1 MNQAALHRLLAI
13 EKFGAIENADP
24 EALFDLRLETNLSLI
39 QYHFFKLYPE
49 EKYRS
54 SFQKLRRILV
64 ELFNKRPDHLRLLD
78 LRRMSEGNWYQSE
91 KMVGMQL
98 YVDRYSGT
106 IGGLEKRLPYIQEL
120 GVNFL
125 HLMPITT
132 RPKGPNDGGYAVN
145 SYTSVDKRYG
155 TKKELVRLIERMH
168 ENGMYLMLDFVV
180 NHTSD
185 EFSWAKKA
193 AAGNKK
199 YQDYYYIFDDRSVPD
214 AFEKSLPEVFPQSS
228 PGNFTFKPEMKK
240 WVMTVFNDYQWD
252 LNYSNPQVF
261 IEMLRNL
268 VALVNLGVDIVRFDA
283 LAFLWKKL
291 GTISQN
297 LPEAHMLISL
307 FRLCLQT
314 VAPGVV
320 LLAEA
325 IVAPKEIIKYF
336 GEGVREGNECELA
349 YNATLMALLWN
360 SIATK
365 KTLLLYKNLQNIKAK
380 PSDGTWIN
388 YIRCH
393 DDIGLGFDDRYTYEV
408 GWDAVEHRKFLLN
421 YFSQKLEWS
430 PSIGQTFM
438 YNPRTGDGRITGST
452 ASLLGLEKGI
462 KTRDQKLVEEA
473 ISKIVLLHG
482 IILSYG
488 GIPMIYAGD
497 EIGTTNDYSYLNE
510 SDKRSDSR
518 WLNRPIQD
526 WERVKLARSSKGVPA
541 QVFGRIQHLVKVRK
555 SKPVMADKTLPVLYD
570 TKNVHVFA
578 FERRAKKA
586 NNILVLSNFDE
597 NEQVV
602 NTGWISDLGYIKTSE
617 LKDLIS
623 GKKIKLTSGLL
634 KLKPFQILWLEAY

>member
-13 EKFGAIENADP
+13 EKFGTVENADP
-24 EALFDLRLETNLSLI
+24 EELFKLRLENNLSLI

-49 EKYRS
+49 EQYGS
-54 SFQKLRRILV
+54 TFQKLRQLLP
-64 ELFNKRPDHLRLLD
+64 ELFKKRPGHLRQLD
-78 LRRMSEGNWYQSE
+78 IKRLSEGNWYQSE
-91 KMVGMQL
+91 QMVGMQL
-98 YVDRYSGT
+98 YVDRYSNT
-106 IGGLEKRLPYIQEL
+106 IKGLEERLTYIQDL
-120 GVNFL
+120 GISFL

-145 SYTSVDKRYG
+145 SYTSVDRKYG
-155 TKKELVRLIERMH
+155 TKKELINLIDRMH
-168 ENGMYLMLDFVV
+168 ERDMYMMLDFVV

-185 EFSWAKKA
+185 EFPWAKKA

-199 YQDYYYIFDDRSVPD
+199 YQDYYYIFDDRQIPD
-214 AFEKSLPEVFPQSS
+214 AFENSLPEVFPQSS
-228 PGNFTFKPEMKK
+228 PGNFTYNEEMKK

-252 LNYSNPQVF
+252 LNYSNPEVF
-261 IEMLRNL
+261 VEMLKNL
-268 VALVNLGVDIVRFDA
+268 VAVVNLGVDMVRFDA
-283 LAFLWKKL
+283 LAFLWKKI

-314 VAPGVV
+314 IAPGVV

-325 IVAPKEIIKYF
+325 IVAPGEILKYF
-336 GEGVREGNECELA
+336 GEGVREGNECEVA

-360 SIATK
+360 SVATK
-365 KTLLLYKNLQNIKAK
+365 KTLLLYKNLQNIDPK

-388 YIRCH
+388 YVRCH
-393 DDIGLGFDDRYTYEV
+393 DDIGLGFDDRFIYEV

-438 YNPRTGDGRITGST
+438 YNPETGDGRITGST

-462 KTRDQKLVEEA
+462 RNRDEKMVDEA
-473 ISKIVLLHG
+473 IRKIILLHA

-497 EIGTTNDYSYLNE
+497 EIGTINDYSYLNE
-510 SDKRSDSR
+510 VDKRDDSR

-526 WERVKLARSSKGVPA
+526 WERVNLARSSKGVPGK
-541 QVFGRIQHLVKVRK
+541 VFEQIKHLIKTRK
-555 SKPVMADKTLPVLYD
+555 SKTVLADKTLPLLYD
-570 TKNVHVFA
+570 TKNLHIFA
-578 FERRAKKA
+578 YERRGDQWK
-586 NNILVLSNFDE
+586 NILVLCNFDE

-602 NTGWISDLGYIKTSE
+602 NAGWIEDLGYIKNSE
-617 LKDLIS
+617 LNDLVS
-623 GKKIKLTSGLL
+623 GSKLKLSSGLL
-634 KLKPFQILWLEAY
+634 RLEPYQVLWLEAF